1 MILASLVALFVFIGA
16 HVPKAFTLFYLALAI
31 GTFWTY
37 RQAPSMG
44 LRRSQL
50 IPPIWVLICLQV
62 FSLGHAYG
70 MVHYGYW
77 GYAYRDFADLLS
89 SVFLPI
95 WCISLGFALQK
106 VNKKLLTMLIVA
118 YSAGALFYFL
128 LALLKTRGFNWY
140 SQVGD
145 VGSILTPW
153 GSEQSMNIRSMEQNG
168 ILALVGLPLGFQ
180 LLLRG
185 RQLAGWFLVLFGV
198 VAGSATIA
206 LGGRLWIPSFFLA
219 SLPLVFGLVA
229 VFKAKFLFDWRSRAI
244 CLGGF
249 VTFLIALSSHF
260 SSLCDER
267 FSLYVGFLRR
277 LDQVF
282 WGGRSMRFDA
292 NTCDGGL
299 YPYDASG
306 IAATSPM
313 AHNVILDLIKDTGV
327 LAVIPLLIIFVII
340 MFKYFMVFLPSVVT
354 GRVGENWSD
363 LALNGATAVL
373 IVQFMFQPVLYG
385 DGLLYYFAYIIMG
398 ALLAWTGPNEKALS
412 ASPALP

>member
-1 MILASLVALFVFIGA
+1 MILASLVALFVLIGA

-31 GTFWTY
+31 GTFWMY
-37 RQAPSMG
+37 GQAPSLG

-50 IPPIWVLICLQV
+50 LPPIWVLISLQV

-77 GYAYRDFADLLS
+77 SFAGRDFADLIA

-95 WCISLGFALQK
+95 WCISFGFALQK
-106 VNKKLLTMLIVA
+106 VNKKLLAMLIVA
-118 YSAGALFYFL
+118 YSAGALLYFL
-128 LALLKTRGFNWY
+128 LALLKTRGLNWY

-229 VFKAKFLFDWRSRAI
+229 VFKAKILFDWRSRVI
-244 CLGGF
+244 CLG
-249 VTFLIALSSHF
+249 VLVLFLIVLFSRF

-267 FSLYVGFLRR
+267 FSLYAGFLRR

-282 WGGRSMRFDA
+282 WGGRSIRFDA
-292 NTCDGGL
+292 KLCDGGL

-306 IAATSPM
+306 LAGTSPM
-313 AHNVILDLIKDTGV
+313 AHNVLLDLIKDTGV
-327 LAVIPLLIIFVII
+327 LAVIPLLMVFAAV
-340 MFKYFMVFLPSVVT
+340 MFRYLTVFLPALV
-354 GRVGENWSD
+354 RVRVRENWSD
-363 LALNGATAVL
+363 LALNGVTAVL

-385 DGLLYYFAYIIMG
+385 DGLLYYFGFIIMG
-398 ALLAWTGPNEKALS
+398 ALLAWSGPNEKAFS
-412 ASPALP
+412 ASPVLP

>member
-1 MILASLVALFVFIGA
+1 MYG
-16 HVPKAFTLFYLALAI
+16 
-31 GTFWTY
+31 
-37 RQAPSMG
+37 QAPSLG

-50 IPPIWVLICLQV
+50 IPPIWVLISLQV

-77 GYAYRDFADLLS
+77 SFAGRDFADLIA

-95 WCISLGFALQK
+95 WCISLGFALQR

-128 LALLKTRGFNWY
+128 LALLKTRGLNWY
-140 SQVGD
+140 SQLGD

-153 GSEQSMNIRSMEQNG
+153 GIAQSMNIRSMEQNG
-168 ILALVGLPLGFQ
+168 ILALVGLPIGFQ
-180 LLLRG
+180 LLLWG
-185 RQLAGWFLVLFGV
+185 RQLAGWFLVLIGV

-219 SLPLVFGLVA
+219 SLPLVFGLVTQ
-229 VFKAKFLFDWRSRAI
+229 FKAKILIDWRSRAI
-244 CLGGF
+244 FLGGF
-249 VTFLIALSSHF
+249 VIFLISLSSRF

-267 FSLYVGFLRR
+267 FSLYAGFLRR

-282 WGGRSMRFDA
+282 WGGRSIRFDA
-292 NTCDGGL
+292 NVCNGGL

-306 IAATSPM
+306 LAGTSPM
-313 AHNVILDLIKDTGV
+313 AHNVLLDLIKDTGV
-327 LAVIPLLIIFVII
+327 LAVIPVLMVFAAV
-340 MFKYFMVFLPSVVT
+340 MFRYLTVFLPAVV
-354 GRVGENWSD
+354 RVRVRENWSD
-363 LALNGATAVL
+363 LALNGVTAVL

-385 DGLLYYFAYIIMG
+385 DGLLYYFGYIIMG
-398 ALLAWTGPNEKALS
+398 ALWLGLAPTRKYSQPAQLCLS
-412 ASPALP
+412 HHLSSGHLFSMT